1 MLVSEQDI
9 KQLSINTIRT
19 LSIDAIQ
26 HANSGHPGLPM
37 GLAPAAYVLW
47 QDFLRHNPKNP
58 SWANRDRFILS
69 PGHGSMLIYSLLH
82 LSGYDVSLE
91 EIKRFRQLGAKTAGH
106 PESFLCPGVE
116 ATTGPLGQGVA
127 NAVGMA
133 MAERRLAHLFNR
145 PGHQLVDHYTYA
157 FVSDGDLMEGIASE
171 AGSLAGHLK
180 LGKLIFL
187 YDANDISLDGPTDIT
202 FNENVMQRFESF
214 GWHTQRIEDGDH
226 DLVGIGDAI
235 RTAQAETDRPS
246 FIELKT
252 TIGYGSPGKAGTSSV
267 HGSPLGDEELEKTKE
282 NLGWPHKERFFVPA
296 DVAAHMGQALERGEA
311 AENAWL
317 ETLSV
322 LQKDEPELAKAWEQA
337 QSGQLPEGW
346 DSTLPSWDAG
356 EKIATRSAGGKI
368 LNALAGQV
376 PWLFGGDADL
386 SCSTK
391 TGLADAGSF
400 SGSDGSG
407 GNIHFGVREH
417 AMASIANGM
426 AYHGGLIPFNAT
438 FFCFADYMRP
448 SLRLAALSGLPTI
461 SVWTHDS
468 VGLGEDGPTHQPVEH
483 LMSLRVMPN
492 FTLLRPADANETAGA
507 WSWAMQHR
515 EGPSGLVLSRQ
526 DLPVLAG
533 SKANMVSKGA
543 YVLDDNQDFKI
554 ALLASGSE
562 VSLCVEVAQVLKE
575 RHGIVSRIISM
586 PSWELFAKQ
595 PDDYQDEVLPDGD
608 YLRVSVEAGVSLG
621 WERWI
626 GTKGL
631 SISIDSFGL
640 SAPAEECFA
649 HFGFEASGIVEKIL
663 AYT

>member
-1 MLVSEQDI
+1 
-9 KQLSINTIRT
+9 
-19 LSIDAIQ
+19 
-26 HANSGHPGLPM
+26 
-37 GLAPAAYVLW
+37 
-47 QDFLRHNPKNP
+47 
-58 SWANRDRFILS
+58 
-69 PGHGSMLIYSLLH
+69 
-82 LSGYDVSLE
+82 
-91 EIKRFRQLGAKTAGH
+91 AGH

-145 PGHQLVDHYTYA
+145 PGYDLIDHHTYA

-214 GWHTQRIEDGDH
+214 GWHVQRIEDGDK
-226 DLVGIGDAI
+226 DLDGMG
-235 RTAQAETDRPS
+235 TALRAAKAETERPS

-252 TIGYGSPGKAGTSSV
+252 TIGYGSPNKAGTSSV

-282 NLGWPHKERFFVPA
+282 NLEWGSKARFFVP
-296 DVAAHMGQALERGEA
+296 DEVRQHMGQAIERGQA
-311 AENAWL
+311 TENAWQEML
-317 ETLSV
+317 LGYS
-322 LQKDEPELAKAWEQA
+322 KDEPELAKQWHLA
-337 QSGQLPEGW
+337 QTGQLPEGW
-346 DSTLPSWDAG
+346 QEALPVWDVG
-356 EKIATRSAGGKI
+356 QKVATRSAGGKV
-368 LNALAGQV
+368 LNALAKQV
-376 PWLFGGDADL
+376 DWLFGGDADL

-391 TGLADAGSF
+391 TALSDGGSF
-400 SGSDGSG
+400 TGETGAG
-407 GNIHFGVREH
+407 RNIHYGVREH
-417 AMASIANGM
+417 AMASISNGM

-448 SLRLAALSGLPTI
+448 ALRLAALSGLPTI

-468 VGLGEDGPTHQPVEH
+468 IGLGEDGPTHQPVEH

-507 WSWAMQHR
+507 WAWAMQHR

-533 SKANMVSKGA
+533 SKADQVAKGA
-543 YVLDDNQDFKI
+543 YVLEDHDDFKV

-562 VSLCVEVAQVLKE
+562 VALCMEVAQLLKE

-586 PSWELFAKQ
+586 PSWELFSKQ
-595 PDDYQDEVLPDGD
+595 DDDYQDEVLPDGN

-626 GTKGL
+626 GSQGL
-631 SISIDSFGL
+631 SISIETFGL
-640 SAPAEECFA
+640 SAPADACFA
-649 HFGFEASGIVEKIL
+649 HFGFEASLIAEKIL
-663 AYT
+663 AQL